1 MPYQERGGQ
10 WFQSRPP
17 RPDRSKRAPR
27 PTAHTR
33 HDCQHGRRLN
43 LRVWPVNL
51 KSLHNAPFFQNG
63 AKSGFEMCFGPS
75 TLGAGAKTRLE
86 SRIKK
91 FTPHCVCR
99 RLLRIRITGQ
109 SVTNYKS
116 KWRNIWI
123 RDVFCY
129 RIPAPLVLG
138 VPTKTR
144 LESSIKKLNSNNI
157 SYICVLFGFLGWRRR
172 RTALLAQGA
181 RTPGPT
187 PIGWPVQQLF
197 VNQTAQHLD
206 LRCAVLSDASTLV
219 RRVSTKTCL
228 EHVSNPDSV
237 TKKFKPTF
245 NT

>member
-1 MPYQERGGQ
+1 
-10 WFQSRPP
+10 
-17 RPDRSKRAPR
+17 
-27 PTAHTR
+27 
-33 HDCQHGRRLN
+33 
-43 LRVWPVNL
+43 
-51 KSLHNAPFFQNG
+51 
-63 AKSGFEMCFGPS
+63 MCFGLS
-75 TLGAGAKTRLE
+75 TLGAEAKTRLE
-86 SRIKK
+86 SRIKE

-99 RLLRIRITGQ
+99 RLRARERDMDSQ
-109 SVTNYKS
+109 SQIINQNGATS
-116 KWRNIWI
+116 GFEMCF
-123 RDVFCY
+123 DPSTFG
-129 RIPAPLVLG
+129 ALG

-144 LESSIKKLNSNNI
+144 LGSSIKKLNSNNI